1 MFKPVV
7 FIAAL
12 LLGAISFADQAK
24 CASCP
29 SGKAEACKVEASAAK
44 ADACTAC
51 PGKAK
56 MASAEACTGKCDS
69 GAKECCTAGAAAGK
83 ACCAANMKDR
93 TITLAWDSELNAPC
107 EETQEMAFW
116 ATTKAMHLTS
126 EGGAK
131 PKAMICVPE
140 AKARVAAKSEGVC
153 EKSTATKMV
162 KKGEAGCC
170 NAKGEVAKFKVWNGM
185 GYEFFGCEDSAAEGR
200 TQLLALGHV
209 TGAVQPVVG
218 KAVYVN

>member
-12 LLGAISFADQAK
+12 LLGAVSFADQAK
-24 CASCP
+24 CASC
-29 SGKAEACKVEASAAK
+29 SSKVEATVAYK
-44 ADACTAC
+44 PDASKDGGC
-51 PGKAK
+51 KDK
-56 MASAEACTGKCDS
+56 MASADACSGKCAS
-69 GAKECCTAGAAAGK
+69 GAKECCSSGAAAGK
-83 ACCAANMKDR
+83 ACCEAKMKDR

-107 EETQEMAFW
+107 EETQEKAFW
-116 ATTKAMHLTS
+116 ATTKAMHMTS

-140 AKARVAAKSEGVC
+140 SKTRLAAKSEGAC
-153 EKSTATKMV
+153 ERSTPTKMV
-162 KKGEAGCC
+162 KKGDAGCC

-209 TGAVQPVVG
+209 AGAVQPVVA
-218 KAVYVN
+218 KNVFVN